1 MARPIKDGVDY
12 FPKDTTFYSDDKVR
26 LLRAEF
32 GAKGM
37 YLLDYILCEIY
48 GKNGYF
54 MQWDRCRCYL
64 VSDGAGCGCDPQ
76 FVEEFVA
83 GCVRCSFFD
92 KRVFDLFGVLTS
104 SGIQRRYV
112 RMFNGR
118 DEIAMKEDYFLLDT
132 SSKKD
137 VPVSSLNKLRL
148 ISNKSTENP
157 DKSTEN
163 PDKSTENQQ
172 SKVKKS
178 KVKEN
183 KGKETV
189 CAETETAS
197 APKPLFPI
205 LLNDGSL
212 FGFTKE
218 QIAEWEELY
227 PSVDVKQAMRNMQA
241 WCKANPA
248 RRKAKKGI
256 LRFVTNWLVSDQNSG
271 RNKRRQ
277 NTANTYGGADDFC
290 ALMEDGND
298 ENGE

>member
-54 MQWDRCRCYL
+54 MQWDPCRCYL

-76 FVEEFVA
+76 FVGEFVA

-104 SGIQRRYV
+104 PGIQRRYV

-137 VPVSSLNKLRL
+137 VPIGSLNKLRL
-148 ISNKSTENP
+148 IP

-163 PDKSTENQQ
+163 PDKSTGNPD
-172 SKVKKS
+172 KS
-178 KVKEN
+178 TGNEQK
-183 KGKETV
+183 KGKE
-189 CAETETAS
+189 
-197 APKPLFPI
+197 KK
-205 LLNDGSL
+205 
-212 FGFTKE
+212 TKE
-218 QIAEWEELY
+218 SKTKYAPAVPAEIAKEWAEY
-227 PSVDVKQAMRNMQA
+227 KAMRVRIRKPMTAYAEKLMLQKLAKLAPDDTQRQKAILNQSIANGWQGLFELKDSFRTQA
-241 WCKANPA
+241 APA
-248 RRKAKKGI
+248 R
-256 LRFVTNWLVSDQNSG
+256 DDEE
-271 RNKRRQ
+271 
-277 NTANTYGGADDFC
+277 DDFC
-290 ALMEDGND
+290 KLLMEEHDGR
-298 ENGE
+298 